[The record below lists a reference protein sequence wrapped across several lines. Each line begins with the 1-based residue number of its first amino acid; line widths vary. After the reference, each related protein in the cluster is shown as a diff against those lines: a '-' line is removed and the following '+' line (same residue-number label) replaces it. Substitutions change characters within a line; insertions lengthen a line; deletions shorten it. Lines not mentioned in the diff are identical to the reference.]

1 MATSLASLSNWYK
14 VPELRRRIGFSLA
27 MLAVYRVGVFVTT
40 PGVDRNAMK
49 QFVGQNGG
57 GFVGFLNLFSGGALG
72 NLSIFALGIMPYIS
86 ASIIL
91 QLLGMVYPPL
101 AEMRKEG
108 EAGRRKL
115 EQFTRY
121 GTIVLASFQSYALAT
136 SIQGKS
142 VALLGSDTSIVND
155 PGPLFIVMTMIT
167 LTTGTTFLMWVG
179 EQITERGIGNGTSLI
194 IMSGIVSRVPE
205 TIYGYIQQSSGDPRP
220 LNMAGVAVA
229 FLGCIALVAF
239 FENGRRLIPI
249 VYSRRQVGMR
259 VYGAQQAQL
268 PLKINTAG
276 VIPPIFASSLLA
288 FPATLAS
295 LNVPGMQKVQA
306 LMNRGDWVFNVG
318 FAVLI
323 VFFCFFYTGI
333 VFQPV
338 EVAENLKKQQANI
351 PNVRP
356 GKQTAEYIERVV
368 SRITACGAVYVA
380 AICTLPSMFG
390 QAIRMPITFG
400 GTTIMIVVGVAL
412 DTMTQ
417 VEGHMIKR
425 SYDGLTGPSRAN
437 VRGRRAKASS
447 EDEAAEEPSDELVV
461 APTAESEA

>member
-1 MATSLASLSNWYK
+1 MATTLASLANWHK
-14 VPELRRRIGFSLA
+14 VPELRRRVLFSLG

-49 QFVGQNGG
+49 QFVGENGAG
-57 GFVGFLNLFSGGALG
+57 LVGFLNLFSGGALG

-86 ASIIL
+86 SSIIL

-108 EAGRRKL
+108 EAGRRKI
-115 EQFTRY
+115 EQYTRY
-121 GTIVLASFQSYALAT
+121 GTIVLSCFQSYALAT
-136 SIQGKS
+136 AIQGKS

-155 PGPLFIVMTMIT
+155 PGPLFIAMTMIT
-167 LTTGTTFLMWVG
+167 LTTGTAFLMWLG

-194 IMSGIVSRVPE
+194 IMSGIVARVPE
-205 TIYGYIQQSSGDPRP
+205 TIIGYVQQSAGDPRP
-220 LNMAGVAVA
+220 LNMAAVA
-229 FLGCIALVAF
+229 GAFLACIAVVAF

-268 PLKINTAG
+268 PLKINTSG
-276 VIPPIFASSLLA
+276 VIPPIFASSLLM

-295 LNVPGMQKVQA
+295 LNVPGMQKLQTLVT
-306 LMNRGDWVFNVG
+306 RGDWVFNTG

-356 GKQTAEYIERVV
+356 GKQTADYIERVV
-368 SRITACGAVYVA
+368 NRITVAGAVYVA

-412 DTMTQ
+412 DTMSQ
-417 VEGHMIKR
+417 IEGHLIKR
-425 SYDGLTGPSRAN
+425 SYEGLTGPSRSK
-437 VRGRRAKASS
+437 VRGRRPGATP
-447 EDEAAEEPSDELVV
+447 EAEEDAESSMSSSD
-461 APTAESEA
+461 TAESGA